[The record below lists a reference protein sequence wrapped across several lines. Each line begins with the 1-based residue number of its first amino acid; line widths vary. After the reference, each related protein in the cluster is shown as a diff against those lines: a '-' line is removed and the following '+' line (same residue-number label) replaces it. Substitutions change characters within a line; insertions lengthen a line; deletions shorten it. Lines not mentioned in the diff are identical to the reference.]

1 MSLLFAALLFATT
14 AAPMAI
20 SISSSEG
27 SEQRPMTEDEI
38 AICATIASRYN
49 GEMKPEE
56 SWTAGS
62 GTNDVSIF
70 VCTDVLSHDGTPLYV
85 FRDFTFSADGRLVS
99 ISPVQHSISI
109 TTTYTTA
116 KPAMPTLRSKKS
128 ITNNAP

>member
-116 KPAMPTLRSKKS
+116 KPAKPTLRSKKS